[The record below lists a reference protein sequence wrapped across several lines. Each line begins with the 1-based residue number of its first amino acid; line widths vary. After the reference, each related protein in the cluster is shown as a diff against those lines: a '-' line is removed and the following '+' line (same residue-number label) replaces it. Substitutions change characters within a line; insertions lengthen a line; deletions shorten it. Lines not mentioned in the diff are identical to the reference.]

1 MTAAFSSALAKL
13 DESLRSV
20 RSQLDGMRSALEV
33 NEDQLTRSLAE
44 AVRQAEILRG
54 MIRAER
60 PDANWRDRE
69 NLDQLLHA
77 VADHSSSD
85 AHPVAAF

>member
-13 DESLRSV
+13 DDSLRTV
-20 RSQLDGMRSALEV
+20 RSQLDCMRSALEV
-33 NEDQLTRSLAE
+33 NEDQLNSSLAD

-54 MIRAER
+54 LIRAER

-69 NLDQLLHA
+69 NLDQLIHA
-77 VADHSSSD
+77 VADSSSSD
-85 AHPVAAF
+85 AHPLSAF

>member
-13 DESLRSV
+13 DDSLRSV
-20 RSQLDGMRSALEV
+20 RSQLESMRSALEV
-33 NEDQLTRSLAE
+33 NEDQLTRSLAD

-54 MIRAER
+54 LIRAER

-69 NLDQLLHA
+69 NLDQLLHT
-77 VADHSSSD
+77 VGSGE
-85 AHPVAAF
+85 AHPASAF